1 MCQNHSYKNRL
12 GPACWTG
19 KPVNRPPRTGI
30 NRYDSASSGW
40 KSITQPVWL
49 NRIGS
54 WKRRSGMVE
63 PRTQKAKRLG
73 CRSSSSIAP
82 QPHRHVA
89 SPMAFAPPHR
99 SPSHCPLLV
108 IASYCFALLYSTHKE
123 RKKERKGGR
132 WLLLL
137 LSIRQRKNERKK
149 GGRWVGYCCC
159 DRRVL

>member
-12 GPACWTG
+12 GPAGWTG

-73 CRSSSSIAP
+73 CRSSSSITL
-82 QPHRHVA
+82 QPRRRVA
-89 SPMAFAPPHR
+89 LPIAIMPPHR
-99 SPSHCPLLV
+99 LPSHRLPLA

-123 RKKERKGGR
+123 RKKEKKGEGGR

-149 GGRWVGYCCC
+149 ERG
-159 DRRVL
+159 